1 VLAIELICMFLLL
14 QIVYDITDMDSFDH
28 VKHWLTEIERY
39 TSDNVNM
46 ILVGNKCD
54 LAEKRAV
61 EQQMAKVY
69 SKLFYCT
76 LTIMENASRSGCKFL
91 ACEWITLCTSCTSCL
106 TLLFSCF

>member
-1 VLAIELICMFLLL
+1 MINSVWNRAIICKLLLL
-14 QIVYDITDMDSFDH
+14 QIVYDITNMDSFDH

-39 TSDNVNM
+39 TSDNVNK

-69 SKLFYCT
+69 SKLYYCT
-76 LTIMENASRSGCKFL
+76 LTIMEMHLDLSASF
-91 ACEWITLCTSCTSCL
+91 
-106 TLLFSCF
+106 